1 MAWPK
6 RRLLVWASPPVS
18 DASHPSNN
26 KLKATLA
33 ATITF
38 DDTSTT
44 RTEVSTDKELKRA
57 TTYLRNFQIIFRQ
70 LD

>member
-1 MAWPK
+1 MNGLAEEAPSC
-6 RRLLVWASPPVS
+6 LGVTPG
-18 DASHPSNN
+18 SNN